1 MGTRLMKHLMH
12 AAAYV
17 LVIPAFIITSVPVAQ
32 AEALFLSRSPE
43 VTASTTPNSSH
54 ILPQKIY
61 LKLDEKGDLLIQC
74 GCARFTVA
82 YNSPAGQFK
91 PPEQQYIPQRE
102 DTTSIFNGISLTASL
117 MF

>member
-1 MGTRLMKHLMH
+1 MGAQLLKQLRY

-17 LVIPAFIITSVPVAQ
+17 LFISAFIISSVPVAQ
-32 AEALFLSRSPE
+32 AEALFLSRTPE
-43 VTASTTPNSSH
+43 VTASTPPNSSL
-54 ILPQKIY
+54 ILPQKIH

-102 DTTSIFNGISLTASL
+102 STTSIFNGISLTASL
-117 MF
+117 LF